1 MTAPRRAMQR
11 INVRL
16 MWAFVLL
23 AACAT
28 AAQGQLDSTL
38 GDVLGAIASVIK
50 TLSTDL
56 QNTAEGI
63 TATSM
68 PCFVRLQPGISS
80 ELHQLIPLL
89 GLATVPVAA
98 FLIGVSVMRS
108 LREGLRSAFVVN
120 VFSSAASRLATPRQE
135 AVTFEIMA
143 FCWSATAFQ
152 GTVCICCVHK
162 LDHLQLQELLQ
173 KVKCQRVQLQS
184 CQKAA
189 FQQPDKHDSPVMHI
203 CVRRLTFVPDRAYRL

>member
-11 INVRL
+11 RNVRL

-68 PCFVRLQPGISS
+68 PCFVQLQPGISS

-135 AVTFEIMA
+135 AVMFEIMA
-143 FCWSATAFQ
+143 FL
-152 GTVCICCVHK
+152 VRYCIPGHCVHLLSAK